1 MENNLKQIRWK
12 QRFENLEKAFFSMKI
27 WKKIKNPSQIEKQW
41 IVQWFEFTFELSW
54 KTLKDFLEY
63 EWFIEKTPRETI
75 KEWFKIWIIDDWKIW
90 IDMLKNRNELSHIYN
105 EQMADK
111 SCLLINS
118 TYFDEIEKLYIFLKY
133 KI

>member
-41 IVQWFEFTFELSW
+41 IVQWFEFTFELSL

-90 IDMLKNRNELSHIYN
+90 IDMLKNRNELSHIYD

-118 TYFDEIEKLYIFLKY
+118 IYFDEIEKLYIFLKS